1 MKENKKQPKNILSAF
16 LNKIKLPSIK
26 NISRPN
32 DIPPIVPDCGWN
44 HGEGKNEKRT

>member
-1 MKENKKQPKNILSAF
+1 MKDNKKQSKSLLSILR
-16 LNKIKLPSIK
+16 NKIRLPSLK

-44 HGEGKNEKRT
+44 HGEGKEKR